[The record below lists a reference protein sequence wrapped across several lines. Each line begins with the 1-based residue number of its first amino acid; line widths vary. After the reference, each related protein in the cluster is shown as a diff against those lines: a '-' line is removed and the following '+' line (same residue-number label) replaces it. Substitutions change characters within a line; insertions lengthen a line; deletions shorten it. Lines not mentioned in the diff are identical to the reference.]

1 MKQIFYLIN
10 IALMVTMAFVSC
22 KGTTSKTNS
31 TESCIPNFIGTWHY
45 ETQTQAVLGAIS
57 DTVLYDYVNN
67 PHEQQFYEVYT
78 PDSIMTFYVIKN
90 DTLMKKL
97 WFRYAFRNDTLYM
110 SHPDKPVQTVHV
122 KNFTDSTVTID
133 YIRTYRDT
141 LFYCTSTT
149 RRSELPKWKIEK

>member
-10 IALMVTMAFVSC
+10 IALMATMAFVSC
-22 KGTTSKTNS
+22 KETTSKTNS
-31 TESCIPNFIGTWHY
+31 TEPTAPNLLGTWHY
-45 ETQTQAVLGAIS
+45 ETITQAVLGAAS

-78 PDSIMTFYVIKN
+78 PDSMMTYYVIQN
-90 DTLMKKL
+90 DTLLNKL
-97 WFRYAFRNDTLYM
+97 RFRYAFRNDTLYM
-110 SHPDKPVQTVHV
+110 SDPNKPIQTVHV
-122 KNFTDSTVTID
+122 KSFTDSTVTID

-149 RRSELPKWKIEK
+149 RRSELPTWKFEK